1 MARIKKVEKNQD
13 LIYGFINNFR
23 EQITHTPPA
32 NTLSYYVFH
41 KNLDELKK
49 ILLSSKYNVNSRD
62 ENGISS
68 SWTPLYWAVK
78 LRDSNKTKIL
88 LEYGASINIVINDL
102 EECCGTVLD
111 LATLRN
117 DEEIEKILRDYIE
130 KEDVSTGQSFKA
142 IRTKLRGKAPS
153 FNFRQYK

>member
-1 MARIKKVEKNQD
+1 MARTKKVDKNQD

-23 EQITHTPPA
+23 EQITHTPPI
-32 NTLSYYVFH
+32 NTLSHYVFH
-41 KNLDELKK
+41 KSVEELKK
-49 ILLSSKYNVNSRD
+49 ILVSAKYDINSRD
-62 ENGISS
+62 AIGISS

-78 LRDSNKTKIL
+78 MRDGVKTKIL
-88 LEYGASINIVINDL
+88 LEYGASINVVINDL
-102 EECCGTVLD
+102 EECCGTPLD

-117 DEEIEKILRDYIE
+117 DEDIEKILRDHIE
-130 KEDVSTGQSFKA
+130 KEDLSTGQSFKA